1 MVFSIEPNGLGSLVG
16 LRLNA
21 AGVTSTLRIGKLA
34 NRKDAK
40 SRTVSQVQEATVAV
54 GALIVAAG
62 VAAAVGLGI
71 RTWYRASSDG
81 GSPSADAPEVRPDA
95 VKTPVSAEAWQ
106 PLQEALE
113 THVRLPLKQDPSS
126 NAEWQQAG
134 DYPYPQGRGQV
145 FATDDRLAA
154 LSYTLS
160 YACMH
165 FDALCTL
172 LDKTEFRVPVSAALA
187 DGNDSSVLHIDC
199 GCGPGTA
206 SWAVMNV
213 LSGGARVTTIGHDHN
228 AHMIGLADLMTADVA
243 QAMTKTCHAEF
254 CQDWDGFVRRVV
266 AHCEH
271 RWRIVIVT
279 ANSLFGQN
287 AMRAADIRAIVELI
301 IGIRQ
306 RPRESPVFLAGTH
319 PRYSEEHVN
328 NAWDDI
334 VRSTGADRL
343 YSDRLENIVSGNPRR
358 YDAPSWVPWRPPA
371 QLAHLFCIAGA
382 GENP

>member
-1 MVFSIEPNGLGSLVG
+1 M
-16 LRLNA
+16 
-21 AGVTSTLRIGKLA
+21 
-34 NRKDAK
+34 
-40 SRTVSQVQEATVAV
+40 AV

-62 VAAAVGLGI
+62 VAAALGLGI
-71 RTWYRASSDG
+71 RTWYRGSNDG

-106 PLQEALE
+106 LLQEALE

-126 NAEWQQAG
+126 NAKWQQQQDG
-134 DYPYPQGRGQV
+134 EYPCRQGRGQV
-145 FATDDRLAA
+145 SATDDRLAA
-154 LSYTLS
+154 LSYTLC

-187 DGNDSSVLHIDC
+187 DGDDSSVLHIDC

-206 SWAVMNV
+206 SWAVMHV
-213 LSGGARVTTIGHDHN
+213 LSDGARVTTIGHDHN
-228 AHMIGLADLMTADVA
+228 AHMIGLADLMTTHVA

-271 RWRIVIVT
+271 RWRLVIVT

-287 AMRAADIRAIVELI
+287 AMRAADIHAI
-301 IGIRQ
+301 G
-306 RPRESPVFLAGTH
+306 ESLLSH
-319 PRYSEEHVN
+319 
-328 NAWDDI
+328 
-334 VRSTGADRL
+334 
-343 YSDRLENIVSGNPRR
+343 
-358 YDAPSWVPWRPPA
+358 
-371 QLAHLFCIAGA
+371 
-382 GENP
+382 